1 MKKMIALMMAAML
14 LCTVFGAAAEEGRM
28 EPLYATVGEAMAA
41 CAENRVIAGG
51 VPDEYYAVVTEKD
64 GKSYRSVAYPDEKM
78 KELNAAI
85 EALDYEAADF
95 FEKHE
100 AAMTAADDYLKTLPI
115 AYSEEFTAQ
124 PLTEEEMAAMHGKT
138 ISQLNEEGFE
148 TGSYGTEPGA
158 TEEEVLIVFS
168 MRWGVFDYGC
178 EVDADFDR
186 FEEAQE
192 QDTCGDLVVKD
203 VKLKGITESGFDLRF
218 HADGTVEEP
227 EDPFAEM
234 NEVITEIGQALE
246 KVLAGEK
253 LDMEAFAAEL
263 KEKYPEQAE
272 LIDMYMELYRS
283 IGAEALA
290 AMLTPAQ

>member
-1 MKKMIALMMAAML
+1 MDRTYAGLLLLLLFVMAGCFS
-14 LCTVFGAAAEEGRM
+14 CTGDHIFLKPKLPSAILPAVRSDIELFKRRDRGTSEDGIPGRRTARH
-28 EPLYATVGEAMAA
+28 PGQGL
-41 CAENRVIAGG
+41 R
-51 VPDEYYAVVTEKD
+51 
-64 GKSYRSVAYPDEKM
+64 
-78 KELNAAI
+78 AAI

-246 KVLAGEK
+246 KVLAGEEV
-253 LDMEAFAAEL
+253 DMEAFAAEL

-283 IGAEALA
+283 VGAEALA
-290 AMLTPAQ
+290 AMLTPAE